1 VSATGFDLL
10 VVGSGVAGLSAA
22 IHAAGLGLRVAVVT
36 KAELPRSATEWA
48 QGGVAAV
55 LDPATDSVEDH
66 LDDTLRAGAGLCD
79 VEATRVLVSDGP
91 ARVRELMALGARFDR
106 DPTGG
111 LLLAR
116 EGGHGRARVVHTG
129 TATGAEIERT
139 LVAATVAAG
148 IATFEGRF
156 LDALIVEH
164 GRCRGVVVVEP
175 DGSVVEL
182 RAPHTLLASG
192 GAGQL
197 FAVTTNPAGATGDGI
212 AAALRAGVVV
222 ADLEF
227 VQFHPT
233 ALHTDRMPRP
243 LLSEALRGHGALLL
257 DARGER
263 FVDELEP
270 RDVVARAMTA
280 RMLEQGVEH
289 LWLDA
294 TGLED
299 FRGRFTNIAETLD
312 RVGID
317 PSRDRIPVAPAAH
330 YTCGGVLTDVDGA
343 TTLPGCWAAGEVAC
357 SGVHGAN
364 RLASNSLLDG
374 LVFGTR
380 IVDAIAAGVDG
391 PRPTGAMR
399 GLLEPDGAAI
409 PVFPVDLPPSA
420 TGGVGH
426 RIARPELQRQM
437 ARNGGMVRT
446 EGSLQRLATVLA
458 GAVPEGEP
466 GTGRSELANLLLLG
480 RALAAAAT
488 ARRETRGAHT
498 RADHPATSDALRVR
512 FAPTPTAP

>member
-1 VSATGFDLL
+1 
-10 VVGSGVAGLSAA
+10 
-22 IHAAGLGLRVAVVT
+22 
-36 KAELPRSATEWA
+36 
-48 QGGVAAV
+48 
-55 LDPATDSVEDH
+55 
-66 LDDTLRAGAGLCD
+66 
-79 VEATRVLVSDGP
+79 
-91 ARVRELMALGARFDR
+91 
-106 DPTGG
+106 
-111 LLLAR
+111 
-116 EGGHGRARVVHTG
+116 
-129 TATGAEIERT
+129 
-139 LVAATVAAG
+139 
-148 IATFEGRF
+148 
-156 LDALIVEH
+156 
-164 GRCRGVVVVEP
+164 VVEP
-175 DGSVVEL
+175 DGSVVEI

-243 LLSEALRGHGALLL
+243 LLSEALRGHGAVLL

-299 FRGRFTNIAETLD
+299 FRSRFTNIAESLD

-343 TTLPGCWAAGEVAC
+343 TSLPGCWAAGEVAC

-374 LVFGTR
+374 LVFGAR
-380 IVDAIAAGVDG
+380 SVDAIVAGVDG

-399 GLLEPDGAAI
+399 GLLDPAGGAV
-409 PVFPVDLPPSA
+409 PVVPVDLPPPA
-420 TGGVGH
+420 TGGAGP
-426 RIARPELQRQM
+426 RIARSELQRQM

-446 EGSLQRLATVLA
+446 EGSLQRLAAVLA
-458 GAVPEGEP
+458 GAVPESGP
-466 GTGRSELANLLLLG
+466 GTARSELANLVLLG
-480 RALAAAAT
+480 RVLAAAAL

-512 FAPTPTAP
+512 FAPTPTAR